1 MMKDSSAALAR
12 SITWKG
18 SKQTYFTIRLLVDR
32 DLRDD
37 GYRAYAYFRW
47 SDDVVDDPAFPQD
60 KRITFIKRQR
70 ELIDR
75 LYKGEKLADLSPE
88 EKMLADLIAHDRGGL
103 ESYIRNFFK
112 IIEFDALRKGKPI
125 NDQGLDIYIDT
136 LAKGVTDGIQYFV
149 GNRYTYPKTNDRYMA
164 ATAAHIT
171 HLLRDM
177 KKDLANG
184 FINGPKDCNREW
196 VKGRVELARR
206 YFREGKKYISK
217 LKVWRARIAAY
228 AYCFRFERI
237 LRMIERDNYELRYD
251 Y

>member
-1 MMKDSSAALAR
+1 MNDASAALAR
-12 SITWKG
+12 AITWKG
-18 SKQTYFTIRLLVDR
+18 SKQTYFTARLLVDR

-37 GYRAYAYFRW
+37 CFRAYAYFRW
-47 SDDVVDDPAFPQD
+47 SDDVVDDPALPED
-60 KRITFIKRQR
+60 KRIAFIKRQG

-75 LYKGEKLADLSPE
+75 LYKGEHPDDLCPE

-103 ESYIRNFFK
+103 ESYIHNFFK
-112 IIEFDALRKGKPI
+112 IIEFDVFRKGRRI
-125 NDQGLDIYIDT
+125 SEQELNDYIGS

-149 GNRYTYPKTNDRYMA
+149 GNRYAYPKTEDRYLA

-184 FINGPKDCNREW
+184 FINGPEDFDRKW
-196 VKGRVELARR
+196 VKERVALARK
-206 YFREGKKYISK
+206 YFREGKNYIKS
-217 LKVWRARIAAY
+217 LKPFRAKIAAF

-237 LRMIERDNYELRYD
+237 LSMIERDNYDLRYG